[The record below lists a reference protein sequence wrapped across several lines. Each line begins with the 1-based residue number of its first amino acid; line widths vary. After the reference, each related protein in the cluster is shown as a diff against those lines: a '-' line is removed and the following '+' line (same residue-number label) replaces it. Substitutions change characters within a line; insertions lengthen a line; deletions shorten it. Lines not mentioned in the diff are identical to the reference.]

1 MRQTLRLICMCLPV
15 FAYGHGI
22 NGHVWVTERAIEQ
35 SSVVPPSADCHD
47 AILFGSIF
55 PDSGYAVNHEY
66 GELMH
71 WAPFLNAGLNALAE
85 IEDEQEK
92 LVTACFLAGIAAHGQ
107 QDEVFDSFFLPQ
119 VLLHDVLGQDA
130 LDPFL
135 DAYMVINQLATS
147 KPKIVLPGAFL
158 VDVLQRD
165 FGMEVTVDKLELG
178 ARTIKSVVID
188 NFHILAPNFV
198 QMYEGDFGWTR
209 ENFLEP
215 TTVGGL
221 VSEIE
226 VTKAFLDSLL
236 FQRGMPES
244 PPDFLSSF
252 DGATCIGD
260 HGGEVLGRCLVL
272 GRGVMVGSL
281 FGGIHVRDEFGESH
295 LVNNIRGGRWT
306 TSDGAYT
313 RVLFVELDEG
323 LLEQNLSFRASQSWM
338 WIDGGESSLSW
349 WPMLQLTD
357 TEDATIAGG
366 SDLGIEESDEV
377 PVESYTGG
385 SSCRFQSV
393 RRSWIANTLLF
404 CVFCLV
410 GRCRRRIKQNP

>member
-1 MRQTLRLICMCLPV
+1 MRQTLGLILLCLPV
-15 FAYGHGI
+15 FVYGHGM

-35 SSVVPPSADCHD
+35 SAVVPPSSDCHD

-71 WAPFLNAGLNALAE
+71 WSPFLNAGLNALAE
-85 IEDEQEK
+85 IQDEQEK
-92 LVTACFLAGIAAHGQ
+92 LVTACFLAGVAAHGQ

-119 VLLHDVLGQDA
+119 VSLHDVLGQDA

-135 DAYMVINQLATS
+135 DAYMVMNQLATS
-147 KPKIVLPGAFL
+147 KPEIVLPGSFL
-158 VDVLQRD
+158 VGVLQRD
-165 FGMEVTVDKLELG
+165 FGMDVTVDKLELG

-198 QMYEGDFGWTR
+198 EMYDGDFGWTR

-215 TTVGGL
+215 ATVGGL

-226 VTKAFLDSLL
+226 VTKAYLDSLF
-236 FQRGMPES
+236 FQPGVPES

-260 HGGEVLGRCLVL
+260 DGGEVLGRCLVL

-295 LVNNIRGGRWT
+295 LINNLRGGRWT

-323 LLEQNLSFRASQSWM
+323 LREQNLSFKASQSWI
-338 WIDGGESSLSW
+338 WIDGGESSASW
-349 WPMLQLTD
+349 WSTVQPI
-357 TEDATIAGG
+357 DADDARMAGG
-366 SDLGIEESDEV
+366 SDLGAEESDV
-377 PVESYTGG
+377 LPVESDTGRA
-385 SSCRFQSV
+385 SCRFVSV
-393 RRSWIANTLLF
+393 GGSWFAVSLLL

-410 GRCRRRIKQNP
+410 GRCRRRVEQNL